1 MDPKQDDAGSFER
14 NSALYSNLPEVLIQR
29 QHDARFG
36 FGEVQEDSI
45 LPSAAIGPS
54 PKYIAAVGAKRIDNR
69 LRKVLVGQETHL
81 RGNRKGLV
89 FVGQVA
95 GVR

>member
-36 FGEVQEDSI
+36 FGEVQEDRL
-45 LPSAAIGPS
+45 LPSAAMRPS
-54 PKYIAAVGAKRIDNR
+54 PKYIATVGARRIDNQI
-69 LRKVLVGQETHL
+69 RKVLVCQKTHL